1 MMILRLFQQPGE
13 MNMEL
18 QHEKKNMF
26 AFSIRSRADL
36 YGIATYANKEFGWTY
51 TTMKKHIMCTRRI
64 IQSF

>member
-1 MMILRLFQQPGE
+1 MD
-13 MNMEL
+13 MEL

-51 TTMKKHIMCTRRI
+51 KTMKKHIMCTRRI